1 MWVALM
7 VWLIFAWAVV
17 AAECPE
23 FGALECAV
31 GLDWLRPELQP
42 WIAALVAFSVFAV
55 WSDYN

>member
-1 MWVALM
+1 MLVALM
-7 VWLIFAWAVV
+7 VWLIFIAAVG
-17 AAECPE
+17 AAECPQ
-23 FGALECAV
+23 FGAFDCLV